1 MVPLRIVKDDISA
14 ENAVFPTMVEPAA
27 EVREF
32 LNRLRW
38 VTRRCRASARLD
50 LFHACAVLSTDRD
63 VADTAH
69 AEVLMKGLSQA
80 LGKMPVFFRPGVQDI
95 SFDEAW
101 LLRIFDA
108 MSRDDDPSLL
118 FLLRSRVHPAACR
131 NLSYLIRSVSE
142 RFSR

>member
-1 MVPLRIVKDDISA
+1 MVPLRIVKEEAWPDA
-14 ENAVFPTMVEPAA
+14 AVFPPMVEPSA
-27 EVREF
+27 EARSL

-38 VTRRCRASARLD
+38 VARRCRASARMD
-50 LFHACAVLSTDRD
+50 LFEACAVLSTDRD

-80 LGKMPVFFRPGVQDI
+80 LGKMPVFFRPGVHEI

-101 LLRIFDA
+101 LLRVVDA
-108 MSRDDDPSLL
+108 LSRDDDASLV
-118 FLLRSRVHPAACR
+118 FLLRSRVHPSACR